1 VRQALRGHSLVVD
14 FESGRDGEGGDGVTV
29 VKLAQER

>member
-1 VRQALRGHSLVVD
+1 LRGHSLVID

-29 VKLAQER
+29 VKLAQEK